1 MVDLYVK
8 SGTYLERKK
17 ERKKNKI
24 AKVTMSKQMK
34 NRDRAKGKRWHIVRM
49 IERQDCERK
58 QLSEA

>member
-1 MVDLYVK
+1 
-8 SGTYLERKK
+8 
-17 ERKKNKI
+17 
-24 AKVTMSKQMK
+24 MK